1 VVIGIWSRNQVLLL
15 NLEAIDE
22 LLLLDHR
29 SGAVKTVS
37 KTMSAKLS

>member
-1 VVIGIWSRNQVLLL
+1 MVADEVLLL

-22 LLLLDHR
+22 LLRLDHR

-37 KTMSAKLS
+37 KTISAKLS